1 MIIRHEKKS
10 DYSTIYEI
18 NKLAFNGE
26 NESKLIQTLRKSENF
41 NKNLSLV
48 AVNGEKIVGHILFT
62 PITIETKEKSFLA
75 LALAPLAVHPEFQN
89 QGIGSLL
96 IKQGLNAC
104 ERLKYGIIIVIGHP
118 KYYPRFGFI
127 PAINKGLKVPFEV
140 REEAFLVKENISGS
154 LNGVEGTVKYPQ
166 PFLDLI

>member
-96 IKQGLNAC
+96 VKQGLNAC
-104 ERLKYGIIIVIGHP
+104 KRLKYGIIIVIGHP

-127 PAINKGLKVPFEV
+127 PAINKGLKVLFEV

>member
-104 ERLKYGIIIVIGHP
+104 KRLKYGIIIVIGHP

-127 PAINKGLKVPFEV
+127 PAINKGLKVLFEV